1 MTLLPFVKLTAL
13 SLPVSSRFLS
23 HTHTKLMVSLR
34 PMAKTCYIPMFE
46 KAHWCL
52 SGLGS
57 NAGLGAAP
65 LRGAGS
71 TQHCCSPGRRH
82 GDAVMPT
89 VCVLTWFSPLSLGA
103 LQSVP

>member
-1 MTLLPFVKLTAL
+1 
-13 SLPVSSRFLS
+13 
-23 HTHTKLMVSLR
+23 MVSLR